1 MKVRKKGGV
10 KKQVLNRMANGQCFM
25 LWHPEDDDDVPSMKF
40 IYMKT
45 DYNFPDSEEEL
56 DEILCVQ
63 LDTGNCVLRDNDDEV
78 IPVNVEAVQI

>member
-1 MKVRKKGGV
+1 MKIRKKSGV
-10 KKQVLNRMANGQCFM
+10 KKQILNRMANGQCFM
-25 LWHPEDDDDVPSMKF
+25 LWNPCDDDISIKY

-45 DYNFPDSEEEL
+45 DYNFPYSHEEL

-78 IPVNVEAVQI
+78 IPVNVEAVEI